1 MNEYKMYVP
10 WKAACDGIGLE
21 EWGNGVADTDSNEL
35 LVGID
40 FVLVTASKCFGNG
53 NAFEKSN

>member
-53 NAFEKSN
+53 NAF